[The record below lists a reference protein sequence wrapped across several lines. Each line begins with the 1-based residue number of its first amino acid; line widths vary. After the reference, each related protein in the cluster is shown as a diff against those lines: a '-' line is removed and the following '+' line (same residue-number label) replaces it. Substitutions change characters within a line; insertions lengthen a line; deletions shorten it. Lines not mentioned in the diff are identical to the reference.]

1 MGGFNGSGSQY
12 MKENQQVEPLG
23 RKKDYDYDLLIA
35 GGVVYNGLGT
45 PGQEVDVAVKGDRI
59 SRIARGLEKDR
70 AARVIDASGLAVAP
84 GFIDS
89 HSHTDVELLVN
100 PRAESKIRQG
110 VTTEM
115 SGNCGFTAFPLSPA
129 SFEERRTILREKYDL
144 DMDWVDVNGFFDRL
158 GKGGMALNY
167 ATLLGHGTLRE
178 AVIGQEDRPSEDF
191 EIEIMKGIV
200 EEHIA
205 AGVFGLST
213 GLIYTPGMF
222 AQAEEITELCRVVAL
237 HGGVYTTHMRDEGDY
252 LMEAVEESIRVA
264 RETGVSLLISHLK
277 LAYPRNWSKIHAV
290 LSRISE
296 VSAAGVHIMADRYPY
311 TATSTFLSV
320 FFPRWA
326 REGTITEYLQKSKGT
341 MVEKRLR
348 ESIRAQEEKIGTW
361 DNILISSVIT
371 EKNRHLPGRS
381 ILQAARETGKD
392 PYDFIRDLLIEEND
406 QVGMINFS
414 LNEETFKR
422 IMEHPLVVIGSDGWA
437 LSPYG
442 KLGEGRPHP
451 RSYGTF
457 PRMLGRYVRDEK
469 MMSLG
474 TAIEKMTSLTA
485 EKFGLTGRGRVMK
498 GYFADLVLFNP
509 DTIIDLSTWEHP
521 HQYSRGIEY
530 VIVNGEVVIDQG
542 EHTDRLPGRVLKYEH
557 RRVNL

>member
-1 MGGFNGSGSQY
+1 
-12 MKENQQVEPLG
+12 MKEKRQVGPTGQE
-23 RKKDYDYDLLIA
+23 KDYDVLIT
-35 GGVVYNGLGT
+35 GGMVYNGLGT
-45 PGQEVDVAVKGDRI
+45 PGQEADVAVRGDRI
-59 SRIARGLEKDR
+59 LHVAPGLDQRR
-70 AARVIDASGLAVAP
+70 AARVIDAAGLAVAP
-84 GFIDS
+84 GFIDP

-110 VTTEM
+110 VTTEI
-115 SGNCGFTAFPLSPA
+115 SGNCGFSPFPLNLA
-129 SFEERRTILREKYDL
+129 SFEERKRLLKEKYDL
-144 DMDWVDVNGFFDRL
+144 HLDWMDVNGFFDRL
-158 GKGGMALNY
+158 ESGGMALNY

-178 AVIGQEDRPSEDF
+178 AVIGLEDRASEDH
-191 EIEIMKGIV
+191 EIETMKALV
-200 EEHIA
+200 EEHIG

-213 GLIYTPGMF
+213 GLIYAPGIF
-222 AQAEEITELCRVVAL
+222 AQAEEITELCRAVAR
-237 HGGVYTTHMRDEGDY
+237 HGAVYSTHMRDEGDY
-252 LMEAVEESIRVA
+252 LMESVEESIKVA

-296 VSAAGVHIMADRYPY
+296 VREGGVDIMADRYPY

-326 REGTITEYLQKSKGT
+326 REGTITEFLLKTKGT
-341 MVEKRLR
+341 TVERKLR

-361 DNILISSVIT
+361 DNILISSVLT
-371 EKNRHLPGRS
+371 EKNRHLPGKS
-381 ILQAARETGKD
+381 ILQAAREAGKD

-422 IMEHPLVVIGSDGWA
+422 IMAHPLVVIGSDGWA
-437 LSPYG
+437 LAPYG
-442 KLGEGRPHP
+442 RLADGKPHP

-469 MMSLG
+469 LMSLG
-474 TAIEKMTSLTA
+474 HAIEKMTSLTA
-485 EKFGLTGRGRVMK
+485 EKFGLAGRGRVMK

-509 DTIIDLSTWEHP
+509 DTVMDLSTWENP
-521 HQYSRGIEY
+521 HRYGCGIEY
-530 VIVNGEVVIDQG
+530 VIVNGEVVIDRG
-542 EHTDRLPGRVLKYEH
+542 EHTGRLPGRVLRYEQ